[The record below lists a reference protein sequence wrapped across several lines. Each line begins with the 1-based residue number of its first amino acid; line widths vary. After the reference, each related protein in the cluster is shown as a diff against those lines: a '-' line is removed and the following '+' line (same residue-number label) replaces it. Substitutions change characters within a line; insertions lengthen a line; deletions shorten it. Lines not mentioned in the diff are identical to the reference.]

1 MGVLSPERRRARP
14 AHPPQGPAVQPPPPQ
29 APEPP
34 RRGNPWPFLTVLLV
48 VLSLVLGVVWIKGV
62 LPDWHNPFASR
73 TVDRTQQPVLLAVRD
88 IGEYRAAGGEYQVI
102 VDLEKDTGLPSEVL
116 GTRTLFVAV
125 GSVDAGVDLSTLDE
139 DAVTVSDDGRS
150 VSIVLPHARLY
161 DPELDLGRS
170 YPFDRDEG
178 LLNRIGGVFTGG
190 DDDWQREAMLAGEA
204 RIAEAAAGS
213 GELVSRAEENTATML
228 ETLVKSLGFA
238 RVDVR
243 FE

>member
-14 AHPPQGPAVQPPPPQ
+14 AQPPQGPAVQPPPP

-88 IGEYRAAGGEYQVI
+88 IGEYRAAAGEYQTI

-150 VSIVLPHARLY
+150 VSLVLPHARLY
-161 DPELDLGRS
+161 DAELDLDRS
-170 YPFDRDEG
+170 HTFERNEG

-190 DDDWQREAMLAGEA
+190 DDEWQREAMQAGEA
-204 RIAEAAAGS
+204 KIAEAAAAS
-213 GELVSRAEENTATML
+213 ELANRAEENTATML

>member
-1 MGVLSPERRRARP
+1 M
-14 AHPPQGPAVQPPPPQ
+14 
-29 APEPP
+29 
-34 RRGNPWPFLTVLLV
+34 
-48 VLSLVLGVVWIKGV
+48 LSLVLGVVWIKGV

-73 TVDRTQQPVLLAVRD
+73 TVDRTQEPVLLAVRD

-102 VDLEKDTGLPSEVL
+102 VDLAKDTGLPDELL

-125 GSVDAGVDLSTLDE
+125 GSVDAGVDLSNLDE
-139 DAVTVSDDGRS
+139 EAVTVTGDGRG

-170 YPFDRDEG
+170 YTFERDEG
-178 LLNRIGGVFTGG
+178 LFEPDRRRVHRRRRRLAARGDAGRRGEDRRGRGG
-190 DDDWQREAMLAGEA
+190 QRRRL
-204 RIAEAAAGS
+204 S
-213 GELVSRAEENTATML
+213 SRAEENTATML

-238 RVDVR
+238 RADVR

>member
-1 MGVLSPERRRARP
+1 M
-14 AHPPQGPAVQPPPPQ
+14 
-29 APEPP
+29 
-34 RRGNPWPFLTVLLV
+34 
-48 VLSLVLGVVWIKGV
+48 LSLVLGVVWIKGV

-73 TVDRTQQPVLLAVRD
+73 TVDRTHEPVLMVVRD

>member
-1 MGVLSPERRRARP
+1 M
-14 AHPPQGPAVQPPPPQ
+14 
-29 APEPP
+29 
-34 RRGNPWPFLTVLLV
+34 
-48 VLSLVLGVVWIKGV
+48 LSLVLGVVWIKGV
-62 LPDWHNPFASR
+62 LPDFHNPFASR

-88 IGEYRAAGGEYQVI
+88 IGEYRAASGEYQVI

-139 DAVTVSDDGRS
+139 EAVTVSGDGQG
-150 VSIVLPHARLY
+150 VSIVLPQARLY

-170 YPFDRDEG
+170 HTYERNEG

-190 DDDWQREAMLAGEA
+190 DDDWEREAMQAGEA
-204 RIAEAAAGS
+204 RVAEAAAGS
-213 GELVSRAEENTATML
+213 GELVRRAEENTATML
-228 ETLVKSLGFA
+228 ETLVKSLGFE

>member
-1 MGVLSPERRRARP
+1 M
-14 AHPPQGPAVQPPPPQ
+14 
-29 APEPP
+29 
-34 RRGNPWPFLTVLLV
+34 
-48 VLSLVLGVVWIKGV
+48 LSLVLGVVWIKGV

-73 TVDRTQQPVLLAVRD
+73 TIDRTQEPVLLAVRD

-102 VDLEKDTGLPSEVL
+102 VDLAKDTGLPDELL

-125 GSVDAGVDLSTLDE
+125 GSVDAGVDLSNLDE
-139 DAVTVSDDGRS
+139 EAVTVAGDGRG

-170 YPFDRDEG
+170 YTFERDEG
-178 LLNRIGGVFTGG
+178 LFNRIGGVFTGG
-190 DDDWQREAMLAGEA
+190 DDDWQREAMQVGEA
-204 RIAEAAAGS
+204 KIAEAAAANGT
-213 GELVSRAEENTATML
+213 LVSRAEENTATML

-238 RVDVR
+238 RADVR

>member
-1 MGVLSPERRRARP
+1 VGVLSPERRRARP
-14 AHPPQGPAVQPPPPQ
+14 AQPPQGPAAQPPPPP
-29 APEPP
+29 PEPP
-34 RRGNPWPFLTVLLV
+34 RRGNPWPFLTILLV

-73 TVDRTQQPVLLAVRD
+73 TVDRTQEPVLLAVRD

-102 VDLEKDTGLPSEVL
+102 VDLAKDTGLPDELL

-139 DAVTVSDDGRS
+139 EAVTVSDDGRS
-150 VSIVLPHARLY
+150 VSIVLPPARLY

-170 YPFDRDEG
+170 YTFERDEG

-190 DDDWQREAMLAGEA
+190 DDDWEREAMQAGEA
-204 RIAEAAAGS
+204 RIGEAAAANGT
-213 GELVSRAEENTATML
+213 LARRAEENTATML
-228 ETLVKSLGFA
+228 ETLVTSLGFE